1 MFTDETL
8 EAAGAE
14 SLWRKTQQFE
24 YDSRP
29 RLVKPVSTVCKA
41 HEQSSSSWRTETGCQ
56 TLPFETAESG
66 VQARHRSDCG
76 TQTDPG
82 VHPAD
87 SLPLV
92 NKDVSD
98 LPGLQEFLQRVEDT
112 VVRELAKNARSHAF
126 DGFQVNWE
134 ERDQTVRRRCV
145 LMLVACAA
153 ASSHSVSCVHRLQ
166 YREAQERGLHVT
178 CLSWNCT
185 GSVIACSF
193 GRQIISAHNLG
204 FEGLDLNM
212 VDDGDWSTEK
222 AFVCTWNL
230 QRRGLD
236 PGRPDVV
243 IDASA
248 AVMSLAFH
256 PTRPSL
262 IAGGLYSGEVVVWDS
277 SRSQDPLL
285 AQTGMSED
293 THRDP
298 VYQVRWL
305 PVGRRAEQVVL
316 SAGTG
321 GRVLLWNLEEDGRLK
336 LSDGYAL
343 LCQQVP
349 HSGTLS
355 KARSSGCVGVTSL
368 TLSPWDPD
376 VFLVGSEGGLVLKC
390 SFSAPTPAAMET
402 TATSE
407 GEGVTLRA
415 PARFSFTPRCGPVHT
430 LHCSPFHSAA
440 VCASQSC
447 VFLGYRNLFL
457 SGGTDGLAHLHS
469 LLQPDPL
476 LSLRVCDAY
485 IFSLRWSP
493 TRPLLFAAATALG
506 TVLIF
511 DLGRRSLRQVATIDQ
526 TTGGRPA
533 YCLEFNPQQTD
544 LLATGNADGSVN
556 IWHLSTELTEQGSR
570 EVAQLEQL
578 ANELAE

>member
-8 EAAGAE
+8 EAVGAE
-14 SLWRKTQQFE
+14 SSWRKTQQFE
-24 YDSRP
+24 YDSR
-29 RLVKPVSTVCKA
+29 
-41 HEQSSSSWRTETGCQ
+41 GCQ
-56 TLPFETAESG
+56 TLPLEMAESG

-87 SLPLV
+87 SPSLV
-92 NKDVSD
+92 NEDVSD

-134 ERDQTVRRRCV
+134 ERDQTV
-145 LMLVACAA
+145 
-153 ASSHSVSCVHRLQ
+153 SCVHRLQ

-193 GRQIISAHNLG
+193 GR
-204 FEGLDLNM
+204 

-321 GRVLLWNLEEDGRLK
+321 GRVLLWNLGEDGRLK

-390 SFSAPTPAAMET
+390 SFSAPTPAAMAT

-430 LHCSPFHSAA
+430 LHCSPFH
-440 VCASQSC
+440 
-447 VFLGYRNLFL
+447 RNLFL

-493 TRPLLFAAATALG
+493 TSSACAGPHTSG

-544 LLATGNADGSVN
+544 LLATGNADGSVS